1 MVDILLC
8 ELVESK
14 FEVRGFILLHPIQM
28 DTPQVVQTDTLLS
41 LKQVT
46 RYIFI
51 VELLTLDTL

>member
-28 DTPQVVQTDTLLS
+28 DTLQVVQTDILLS